1 MAKKV
6 QRVKYH
12 LDARGI
18 KQLQQKEIA
27 TILRGADDL
36 IMRGG
41 RTLLAK
47 ILKGSREKKVLE
59 LKLDKSPVYGVYR
72 HLTIE
77 EVLARIDWVILE
89 GYLAL
94 EYDYRLP
101 LFVYTRK
108 GWEIE
113 MDTYSDELLQ
123 GFDKL
128 LESGVSIFDMEYL
141 KDRDR
146 EMILMLLEKVES
158 SGNQDY
164 IPILEA
170 WQEIDY
176 KKVRKRIHQ
185 VIAHLRHK
193 VA

>member
-6 QRVKYH
+6 QRVRYH
-12 LDARGI
+12 LDAKGI
-18 KQLQQKEIA
+18 KHLQQKEIA
-27 TILRGADDL
+27 AILRGADDL

-47 ILKGSREKKVLE
+47 ILKGSREKKLLE
-59 LKLDKSPVYGVYR
+59 LELDKSPVYGFYR
-72 HLTIE
+72 QLSTDEI
-77 EVLARIDWVILE
+77 LARIDWVILE

-101 LFVYTRK
+101 LFVYTRE

-123 GFDKL
+123 GFDRL
-128 LESGVSIFDMEYL
+128 LESGAGIFDMEYL

-146 EMILMLLEKVES
+146 EMILMLLDEVES

-170 WQEIDY
+170 WKEIDY
-176 KKVRKRIHQ
+176 KKVRKRIQQ
-185 VIAHLRHK
+185 VITHLRQQ
-193 VA
+193 AA